1 MEKVD
6 PHNRQ
11 KRFEDWKNS
20 DIKDVSPQN
29 AKHLKDF
36 ILDLETGL
44 NTGGDKGARSPAR
57 LLANISQVKRVM
69 KLAEQFYKIKDITKL
84 KEEQLHKIILDIQQ
98 GKIKKES
105 GKAYNFAGDLIK
117 RFKTFWHWY
126 IKVNKKKGI
135 EILDIT
141 ADLKG
146 ESSKSATFVYFTK
159 EQLEKLVKEA
169 DRDLELKTFMVF
181 LYDTGIRS
189 PTEALNTRVSDFSPD
204 YKHLSIRDEISKT
217 FGRKIRLMFCSDA
230 IKRYIEGNELK
241 DDDLVFTFSPSTMN
255 DKLKR
260 IGRKVLS
267 DKQTLGKKKGSDLT
281 MYDFRHSSAC
291 YWLPRYKVRSQLLY
305 RFGWKQEKEIHYY
318 SNLLGMSDGITE
330 EDLMVGMDKT
340 EIEKRLVELERSN
353 EQLKKIIQN
362 EDKMNEL
369 QAKIMAVM
377 NEKLKQIKR

>member
-6 PHNRQ
+6 PHNRL
-11 KRFEDWKNS
+11 KRFEDWKNR
-20 DIKDVSPQN
+20 DIDDISPQN
-29 AKHLKDF
+29 SKLLKEF

-44 NTGGDKGARSPAR
+44 NTGGEKGARSPAR

-69 KLAEQFYKIKDITKL
+69 IMADKFYKIKDITKL
-84 KEEQLHKIILDIQQ
+84 KEEQLHKMILDIQQ
-98 GKIKKES
+98 GKIKKDS

-135 EILDIT
+135 EVYDIT
-141 ADLKG
+141 ADLRG

-159 EQLEKLVKEA
+159 EQLELLVKES
-169 DRDLELKTFMVF
+169 DRDLELKTFMLF

-204 YKHLSIRDEISKT
+204 YKHLQIRDEISKT

-230 IKRYIEGNELK
+230 IKNYIEGNKLV
-241 DDDLVFTFSPSTMN
+241 DDDLLFTFSPSTMN

-260 IGRKVLS
+260 IGKKVLG
-267 DKQTLGKKKGSDLT
+267 DKQTLGKNKGCELT

-340 EIEKRLVELERSN
+340 EIEK
-353 EQLKKIIQN
+353 
-362 EDKMNEL
+362 
-369 QAKIMAVM
+369 
-377 NEKLKQIKR
+377 KLKFLEERNATLQSDILGVKRQMNKFLEALNKGIK

>member
-6 PHNRQ
+6 PHNRL

-84 KEEQLHKIILDIQQ
+84 KEEQLHKIVLDIQQ
-98 GKIKKES
+98 GKIKKEN

-126 IKVNKKKGI
+126 MKVNKKKGV
-135 EILDIT
+135 EVLDIT

-146 ESSKSATFVYFTK
+146 ESSKAATFVYFTK

-305 RFGWKQEKEIHYY
+305 RFGWKQEREIHYY

-340 EIEKRLVELERSN
+340 EIEKKLA
-353 EQLKKIIQN
+353 EQDKKIQRLL
-362 EDKMNEL
+362 EDRKTTANKLEVIEKAL
-369 QAKIMAVM
+369 TLLSKAKIKKA
-377 NEKLKQIKR
+377 